1 VHLCTSLRSLLA
13 VSLERTIKLAN
24 HGIKFNRIAERT
36 NGMHGVAPLKKA
48 TRSDSLSET
57 CRTRIRF
64 ARSSI
69 VSGRASRPEK
79 EASDR
84 DLFLKRATM
93 LRNPLTC
100 LCTRGQVHSR
110 FYLIGWQ
117 SE

>member
-13 VSLERTIKLAN
+13 VSLERTIKPAD
-24 HGIKFNRIAERT
+24 GTKFNRIAERT

-57 CRTRIRF
+57 CRTRVRF

-69 VSGRASRPEK
+69 VSQVNRASRPEK

-84 DLFLKRATM
+84 VISQACNNAAQPAYVSADRCIRDF
-93 LRNPLTC
+93 
-100 LCTRGQVHSR
+100 
-110 FYLIGWQ
+110 I
-117 SE
+117 